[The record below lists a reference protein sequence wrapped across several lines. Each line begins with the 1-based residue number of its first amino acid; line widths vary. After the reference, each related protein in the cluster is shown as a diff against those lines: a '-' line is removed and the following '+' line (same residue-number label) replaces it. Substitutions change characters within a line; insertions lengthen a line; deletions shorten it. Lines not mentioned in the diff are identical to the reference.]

1 MEISQILKKWICVF
15 FGSLFIQVF
24 FWALY
29 SLLKMRVWMCGLS
42 AVVSAM
48 LYHFLQKEEQT
59 GLSRRNVFFA
69 AIFIPFLLAVTV
81 TVMQLMRYPNLNLLS
96 AALDGVSPLT
106 ETVSLYAARLTV
118 NGILLLIFAAFDRT
132 FLQNRQNREVIRD
145 EDGAPAVS
153 GRYGS
158 DACDASDSVR
168 VSADVSC
175 EK

>member
-15 FGSLFIQVF
+15 LGSLFIQVF

-29 SLLKMRVWMCGLS
+29 SLLEMRVWMCGLS

-69 AIFIPFLLAVTV
+69 AI
-81 TVMQLMRYPNLNLLS
+81 MRYPNLNLLS

-168 VSADVSC
+168 VGADVSC